1 MYLDGITSEHDED
14 VATSRRGCV
23 EAQGMSATIKER
35 LSAVNQR
42 AVAFAASP
50 NGKRFARVARYAFT
64 AAIVVFLLVRLT
76 QIGWGSILTSLPTT
90 PWFYLFFLMLY
101 FSLPIAETVVYGI
114 LWKDTRA
121 SDRFLALIKKR
132 VFNRDVLG
140 YSGEVYL
147 ATWGRRSTGR
157 SDGDVLRNVR
167 DVNIL
172 SSAASTTVAL
182 ILLAVFLL
190 LGQINVQAWVDQPLH
205 YVIGAAIGVLVLAA
219 VLWPVR
225 RYLFAL
231 AWKLALVIF
240 VIYAGRLLMGQVL
253 QIAQWAVVL
262 PEIPFTTWFTFAAVS
277 LIISRVPFLP
287 SHDLIFAGA
296 GIELARVLG
305 LPAAEIAAML
315 LLAGVLD
322 KLMNL
327 TMFALVSWRQGRNS
341 LSANGTN
348 EPVDHA
354 IGEVALSEGDRL
366 NP

>member
-1 MYLDGITSEHDED
+1 MN
-14 VATSRRGCV
+14 AP
-23 EAQGMSATIKER
+23 IKER
-35 LSAVNQR
+35 LRETSERASAL
-42 AVAFAASP
+42 AASAR
-50 NGKRFARVARYAFT
+50 GRRIARFARYGFT
-64 AAIVVFLLVRLT
+64 AAIVVFLLVRIT
-76 QIGWGSILTSLPTT
+76 QIGWGAIATSLPTT
-90 PWFYLFFLMLY
+90 PWFYVFFLMLY
-101 FSLPIAETVVYGI
+101 FSLPVAETLVYGM

-121 SDRFLALIKKR
+121 RDRVLALIKKR

-147 ATWGRRSTGR
+147 ATWGRKSSGT
-157 SDGDVLRNVR
+157 SHGDVLRNVR

-182 ILLAVFLL
+182 VLLAVFLL

-205 YVIGAAIGVLVLAA
+205 YVIGAAIAMLVLVG

-231 AWKLALVIF
+231 AWKFALLIF
-240 VIYAGRLLMGQVL
+240 VIYAGRLVLGQVL

-262 PEIPFTTWFTFAAVS
+262 PDIPVTTWFTFAAVS

-296 GIELARVLG
+296 GIELARALG
-305 LPAAEIAAML
+305 LPAAEVAAML

-322 KLMNL
+322 KVMNL
-327 TMFALVSWRQGRNS
+327 TMFAAVSWQQGRNS
-341 LSANGTN
+341 LTLNGTQ
-348 EPVDHA
+348 DYA
-354 IGEVALSEGDRL
+354 SEKTEEAAVSDGDRL